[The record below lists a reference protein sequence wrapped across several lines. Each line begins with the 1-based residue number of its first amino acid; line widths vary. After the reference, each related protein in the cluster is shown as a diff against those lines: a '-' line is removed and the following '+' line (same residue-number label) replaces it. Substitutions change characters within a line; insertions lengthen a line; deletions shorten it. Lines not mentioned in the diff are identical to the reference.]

1 MQSLKRSAAHRMAGL
16 EATDDGPR
24 DDGAGDGAVAVLV
37 PQRGGLAGADTPRAD
52 TPRAGQPVWHAL
64 PDELQLIL
72 AREAMLR
79 AAATLA
85 DQAELLAMEM
95 EAGALSDRGGPDA
108 LRLFAAIIRATNADT
123 MGPVGNA

>member
-1 MQSLKRSAAHRMAGL
+1 MPSFKGPAANRLVRAQPAPDAPRHDAAGNGGNVLFAPAPARS
-16 EATDDGPR
+16 
-24 DDGAGDGAVAVLV
+24 
-37 PQRGGLAGADTPRAD
+37 
-52 TPRAGQPVWHAL
+52 GQPGWHAL
-64 PDELQLIL
+64 PDDLQLIL

-85 DQAELLAMEM
+85 DQAELLAIEM